1 MAKSLFEKFK
11 DLFNEN
17 DLWEEVIELK
27 RYDYLKV
34 QGAANTNLY
43 YMISGSMRAYIID
56 EYEEHTIRL
65 GYKDNLIAAMDSFV
79 TEKPTNLYLQALKKC
94 KLKVMSK
101 KRLMDFLY
109 SDPELVKL
117 WVRFL
122 ELGIYQQMEREQDIL
137 TSSPLERY
145 KRVLKR
151 SPQVFQEIPDKY
163 IASYLRMTPETLS
176 RIKKS

>member
-1 MAKSLFEKFK
+1 MNLLEHFKNLF
-11 DLFNEN
+11 DQNE
-17 DLWEEVIELK
+17 LWEDEITLK
-27 RYDYLKV
+27 RYEYLKV

-43 YMISGSMRAYIID
+43 YVISGSLRAYIID
-56 EYEEHTIRL
+56 EFEEHTIRL
-65 GYKDNLIAAMDSFV
+65 GYKDNLVAAMVSFI
-79 TEKPTNLYLQALKKC
+79 TEQPTDLYLQTLKKTR
-94 KLKVMSK
+94 LKVMSK
-101 KRLMDFLY
+101 ARLMEFINADADRIQ
-109 SDPELVKL
+109 S
-117 WVRFL
+117 WSRFL
-122 ELGIYQQMEREQDIL
+122 ELGICQQMEREQDIL